1 MTLGSS
7 QVVRQWTLTPS
18 CVGPNPTSPTLCKI
32 YMQFF
37 VYILKS
43 VKDDKFYIG
52 QTNNLT
58 DRFLRHNN
66 GCVTATKNRRPL
78 VLAYSEN
85 YNTRAEAMRRE
96 KYLKTSREK
105 TTFKTHVERVFLQKY
120 LLKRF

>member
-1 MTLGSS
+1 M
-7 QVVRQWTLTPS
+7 VRQWTLTPS

-58 DRFLRHNN
+58 DRFLRKINN
-66 GCVTATKNRRPL
+66 GEVYIYYQKVILPMLFLTL
-78 VLAYSEN
+78 SS
-85 YNTRAEAMRRE
+85 
-96 KYLKTSREK
+96 YLIHL
-105 TTFKTHVERVFLQKY
+105 FK
-120 LLKRF
+120 